1 MSSTPERPTQADP
14 RPPEAEP
21 AGGTP
26 PGPGSGAEQEARS
39 APRPFDPAP
48 PPPRPNRLAFRARD
62 MIGAMVVLLL
72 IVAVAGGMKSCSFS
86 PGGPSVDVSSA
97 PTVDA
102 PARLAEFAQAS
113 RFPLRVPAV
122 PEGWKSNS
130 TDRGPVAGGGTAVRV
145 GYLTPQGRYLRLVQS
160 DATEENVVAT
170 ENGGQLAGTGVIAAA
185 GLQWVTY
192 QAPGGEP
199 FRVTTSPEGQRWLIT
214 GSGSDADFTALA
226 QATVNG
232 RLLPAGGGQN

>member
-1 MSSTPERPTQADP
+1 MERVSSTPDPNDPPQAPQQEATQQETG
-14 RPPEAEP
+14 R
-21 AGGTP
+21 
-26 PGPGSGAEQEARS
+26 PGPL
-39 APRPFDPAP
+39 AP
-48 PPPRPNRLAFRARD
+48 PPPPAKPNRLAFRARD
-62 MIGAMVVLLL
+62 MIGAMAVLLV

-102 PARLAEFAQAS
+102 PARLAEFARAS
-113 RFPLRVPAV
+113 TFPLRVPAV
-122 PEGWKSNS
+122 PESWKSNS
-130 TDRGPVAGGGTAVRV
+130 TDRGPVVGGGTAVRV

-160 DATEENVVAT
+160 DGTEENLVAT
-170 ENGGQLAGTGVIAAA
+170 ENGGPLGGTGVIQAA

-199 FRVTTSPEGQRWLIT
+199 FRVTTSPEGGRWLVT

-232 RLLPAGGGQN
+232 RLLPAGGEQN